1 MRWHNAGMAKKKP
14 QQTPESADMPTV
26 AADTA
31 DTRSGSRHKPRK
43 MLSLS
48 PRQYEL
54 LTQLAR
60 RNRRPVAWEGRIAVN
75 RALVEAG
82 LMTEEEADRME
93 YDD

>member
-1 MRWHNAGMAKKKP
+1 MAKKKP
-14 QQTPESADMPTV
+14 QQTPENSDMPAV
-26 AADTA
+26 APNNVDA
-31 DTRSGSRHKPRK
+31 RSGSRHKPRK

-54 LTQLAR
+54 LTRLAKQ
-60 RNRRPVAWEGRIAVN
+60 NRRPVAWEGRIAVN

-82 LMTEEEADRME
+82 LLTEEEAAMME